1 MVNPQI
7 IMYLFTHIDILI
19 DDLYGTYTSLVYH
32 WNTSIPYRV
41 VITESSHLQ
50 PGPKSLIQQLTS
62 RNNQQ
67 SQQKHGDRNMVI
79 VKWPNKGAYEIC
91 VFFCFPFYFC
101 FEFFSF
107 FFFGSAV
114 IFLVGQ
120 KLVCIRTC
128 PWGSLLFCFWES
140 NEKHQLKLSFCHPPE
155 KKRQQQKN
163 RNWGNSG
170 TPFSKSLEK

>member
-7 IMYLFTHIDILI
+7 IMYLFTHIHILI

-62 RNNQQ
+62 RNIQQ
-67 SQQKHGDRNMVI
+67 SQQKHGQKYGNSEVAEQRRLWNM
-79 VKWPNKGAYEIC
+79 C
-91 VFFCFPFYFC
+91 VFFCFPFYVF

-107 FFFGSAV
+107 IFFGQLWFSWWVRNCCACGHV
-114 IFLVGQ
+114 RG
-120 KLVCIRTC
+120 
-128 PWGSLLFCFWES
+128 GSLLLCFWES
-140 NEKHQLKLSFCHPPE
+140 NEKHQLKPSFCHPPE
-155 KKRQQQKN
+155 KK
-163 RNWGNSG
+163 
-170 TPFSKSLEK
+170 

>member
-7 IMYLFTHIDILI
+7 IMYLFTHINILI

-67 SQQKHGDRNMVI
+67 SQQKHGHKYGNSEVAEQRRLWNM
-79 VKWPNKGAYEIC
+79 C
-91 VFFCFPFYFC
+91 VFFCFPFYVF

-107 FFFGSAV
+107 IFFRSAV
-114 IFLVGQ
+114 IFLMGQ
-120 KLVCIRTC
+120 KLLCIRTC
-128 PWGSLLFCFWES
+128 PWGKSAALFLGVQW
-140 NEKHQLKLSFCHPPE
+140 KHQLKPSFCHPPE
-155 KKRQQQKN
+155 KK
-163 RNWGNSG
+163 
-170 TPFSKSLEK
+170 